1 MSSRLGRSTCPVAR
15 TVDIVGDKWTLMIL
29 RDAFEGSTR
38 FTQFQRSLG
47 VAKNILSH
55 RLHRLVEAD
64 VLAVRPD
71 AGGSAYREYV
81 LTNRGR
87 ELFHLVV
94 ALREWGADNAFDDD
108 EPRTTFVDGRDGATL
123 PRLRY
128 ETPDGASIR
137 PEDTRPVRPQGW
149 VGP

>member
-1 MSSRLGRSTCPVAR
+1 MSSRLARSTCPVSR

-29 RDAFEGSTR
+29 RDAFEGVTR
-38 FTQFQRSLG
+38 FSQFQRSLG

-55 RLHRLVEAD
+55 RLQQLVEAD

-71 AGGSAYREYV
+71 SGGSAYREYV
-81 LTNRGR
+81 LTSRGR
-87 ELFHLVV
+87 ELFHLIV
-94 ALREWGADNAFDDD
+94 ALREWGADNAFDDE
-108 EPRTTFVDGRDGATL
+108 EPRTVFVDGRTGDRL

-128 ETPDGASIR
+128 EMPDGTAVA
-137 PEDTRPVRPQGW
+137 PEDTRPIRPDDW